1 MSNSAD
7 FAIGCLGVDLDRTDV
22 SAQHDRGLEVP
33 TRDGAA
39 VYARAAAATP
49 EGSLCGIAPSSA
61 GISASAA
68 VATLTS
74 TGNAQNFQIFGV
86 SNTSVAVSSF
96 GWFYTSMRNPRGAQ
110 IRGATAIQP
119 NIPVYTTGTG
129 GVVDDATA
137 SLGLLLGLRVL
148 ESAASAST
156 VPCVFHDI
164 LVGQTREIA

>member
-7 FAIGCLGVDLDRTDV
+7 YAIGCLGVDVMRTDASV
-22 SAQHDRGLEVP
+22 QHELGMEVN
-33 TRDGAA
+33 TRDGCA

-49 EGSLCGIAPSSA
+49 AGSLVGIAPASA

-74 TGNAQNFQIFGV
+74 TGNAVNAQIFGIANV
-86 SNTSVAVSSF
+86 SVAVSSY
-96 GWFYTSMRNPRGAQ
+96 GWFYTQSRNPRG
-110 IRGATAIQP
+110 IEVRGATGLQP
-119 NIPVYTTGTG
+119 NTKLYTTGTG
-129 GVVDDATA
+129 GVVDDATISTA
-137 SLGLLLGLRVL
+137 FLQGLRVL

-164 LVGQTREIA
+164 LVGYNVQSA